1 MTKKLHILF
10 LCSWFPSKEFPTNG
24 DFIQRHAKAISLQHT
39 VSVLH
44 IVSSKK
50 VAKTSIEKSTE
61 TNLTT
66 YVGYIK
72 HTKNPIV
79 KAFRF
84 YKTYQDILKQIGD
97 FDLTHVNTL
106 FPFGLF
112 ALHQK
117 WKHQKPFLISE
128 HFTGYLNDRKNKI
141 SFFQKFWSKRI
152 VRKAIFVCPVSV
164 ELKNGM
170 IQNNLKGNYFTVGN
184 VVDTNVFIPSDKKS
198 NEFTIVHVSGLN
210 DEQKNISGMLKVAK
224 QLENE
229 IEHFSWKFIG
239 GTSEKFQKLI
249 TDLEYKTAKIE
260 FINHVSQTE
269 LATHLQKA
277 TICVSFSN
285 YETFGIVMPE
295 AIACGTF
302 VIATNTG
309 ILNEIKSQNFFSL
322 IPKKDTNALKN
333 EIINQ
338 YKSPTKLDSEKM
350 HFFVKQQFSKEIIAD
365 TFSNLYYKMINKQ
378 T

>member
-24 DFIQRHAKAISLQHT
+24 DFIQRHAKAISLKHT

-50 VAKTSIEKSTE
+50 VAKTNIEKSTE

-79 KAFRF
+79 KAVRF

-112 ALHQK
+112 ALHLK

-128 HFTGYLNDRKNKI
+128 HWTGYLNARKNKV
-141 SFFQKFWSKRI
+141 SFFQKFWSKQI
-152 VRKAIFVCPVSV
+152 VKKANFVCPVSV

-170 IQNNLKGNYFTVGN
+170 LNHNLKGNYFPVRN
-184 VVDTNVFIPSDKKS
+184 VVDTNVFIPSDNK
-198 NEFTIVHVSGLN
+198 NDEFTIVHVSGLN
-210 DEQKNISGMLKVAK
+210 DEQKNISDMLKVAK
-224 QLENE
+224 HLENE
-229 IEHFSWKFIG
+229 IEHFNWKFIG
-239 GTSEKFQKLI
+239 GTSEKYQNLL
-249 TDLEYKTAKIE
+249 TDLDFKSAKIE
-260 FINHVSQTE
+260 FINHISQAE

-277 TICVSFSN
+277 NICVSFSN

-302 VIATNTG
+302 VITTNTG
-309 ILNEIKSQNFFSL
+309 ILNEIKLQNFFSI
-322 IPKKDTNALKN
+322 IPKKDTNTLKN

-338 YKSPTKLDSEKM
+338 YKNPTKLDSEKM
-350 HFFVKQQFSKEIIAD
+350 HSFVKQQFSNEKIAD
-365 TFSNLYYKMINKQ
+365 TFSNLYKNMLNKQ
-378 T
+378 A